1 MHIDYELLKITSM
14 DAKQDIVKIYSDC
27 PKDAIEDDAYRRE
40 NLVDLIVNTI
50 IENST
55 SDQPCTC
62 YALYGKWGEGKTS
75 VLNFIKNK
83 LINNG
88 LRDEIV
94 VAEFNPWMI
103 SGSDALLKEFF
114 HAIAYDSLGENIRNI
129 LEKYGKLLAFS
140 SKHIINLFLPGLG
153 EIVSDDLKELTDASK
168 DFSTPLLEQKKNIV
182 KSIKESRKHLLV
194 FIDDIDRLD
203 KEEIHL
209 LFKLIRQ
216 VADFPN
222 TTYFL
227 AMDPAVVAK
236 SLSGFY
242 GGGIT
247 DGYGFLEKIVQVPIV
262 LPVIPKNLLKKQIK
276 EGLFPLFSDL
286 DVKTLDELSST
297 LSDILLTPR
306 LVIRYLNQIA
316 FIGTALKGEVNI
328 VDLCKLEAL
337 KLINP
342 QAHLEVYR
350 RKDSLLKVPDWM
362 NYHFNKKEEEEE
374 VKKRYNQAIEC
385 IVNLLPEQYRVIF
398 REILDSMFSLPSH
411 DSLALRMDGRVQ
423 NEECFPIYFLQAVP
437 DGTMT
442 NKEIESFIASLEKKD
457 NIISELNAI
466 IQKYEWEILN
476 RLLAIIFRTK
486 ANNADACS
494 KMSKLCKNLIFVDER
509 EDDEN
514 YSYRS
519 HSIIKILENY
529 MIVSNNPGESVVYDD
544 KLCSDIIKYIYSNKD
559 FDFCVKFNA
568 HLDRAYSRISFLEKD
583 YAKTLL
589 DEFLSLTY
597 EKQLSLSQFELMG
610 LYSTMYRHDENAP
623 SKYLCDAVSSDSFDA
638 YTFFTKLI
646 QPELN
651 DEQFFGQMIRFF
663 KKDNVLGL
671 LIGKLGGYTLD
682 KKQSERLD
690 KFSSAYMRSTPKQ

>member
-1 MHIDYELLKITSM
+1 MNTPKITP
-14 DAKQDIVKIYSDC
+14 DQPRILNEDSD
-27 PKDAIEDDAYRRE
+27 KYGRL
-40 NLVDLIVNTI
+40 NLVELVRKSIQSLTDGKNPSV
-50 IENST
+50 
-55 SDQPCTC
+55 C
-62 YALYGKWGEGKTS
+62 YGIFGKWGEGKTS
-75 VLNFIKNK
+75 F
-83 LINNG
+83 
-88 LRDEIV
+88 LRSVHNQIGEDTDFVKVIW
-94 VAEFNPWMI
+94 FSPWMLN
-103 SGSDALLKEFF
+103 SEEALLKDFF
-114 HAIAYDSLGENIRNI
+114 DSISRTFPSKFKSFFD
-129 LEKYGKLLAFS
+129 KYGNSIIAGAKVTLSTLAGVFGGPTGLIAAQEANNVVGAVKEGVETAKAIGNDLEMSLLDRKKEI
-140 SKHIINLFLPGLG
+140 SKMLVDKNQHLII
-153 EIVSDDLKELTDASK
+153 I
-168 DFSTPLLEQKKNIV
+168 
-182 KSIKESRKHLLV
+182 
-194 FIDDIDRLD
+194 IDDIDRLD
-203 KEEIHL
+203 KNEIHAVFRL
-209 LFKLIRQ
+209 VRQ
-216 VADFPN
+216 VADFDN
-222 TTYFL
+222 TIYL
-227 AMDPAVVAK
+227 LSMDQEIVSK
-236 SLSGFY
+236 SLGGFF
-242 GGGIT
+242 GNST
-247 DGYGFLEKIVQVPIV
+247 FDGRDFIDKIVQVPIV

-316 FIGTALKGEVNI
+316 FIGSALKGEVNI

-374 VKKRYNQAIEC
+374 VKKRYNQAIEY
-385 IVNLLPEQYRVIF
+385 IVNILPDQYRVIF

-411 DSLALRMDGRVQ
+411 DSLSLRMDGRVQ

>member
-1 MHIDYELLKITSM
+1 MNTPKITP
-14 DAKQDIVKIYSDC
+14 DQPRTLNEDSD
-27 PKDAIEDDAYRRE
+27 KYGRL
-40 NLVDLIVNTI
+40 NLVELVRKSIQSLTDGKNPSV
-50 IENST
+50 
-55 SDQPCTC
+55 C
-62 YALYGKWGEGKTS
+62 YGIFGKWGEGKTS
-75 VLNFIKNK
+75 FLKSVHDQIGKDTESVKVIWFS
-83 LINNG
+83 
-88 LRDEIV
+88 
-94 VAEFNPWMI
+94 PWMLN
-103 SGSDALLKEFF
+103 SEEALLKDFF
-114 HAIAYDSLGENIRNI
+114 DSISKPFIGE
-129 LEKYGKLLAFS
+129 LKDFLDKYGELIK
-140 SKHIINLFLPGLG
+140 GG
-153 EIVSDDLKELTDASK
+153 TEIASK
-168 DFSTPLLEQKKNIV
+168 VIGNTVCGEKISLWSKFAKRV
-182 KSIKESRKHLLV
+182 KSGVDKSKKIVNALQPSLQKRKEEISDTLVRENKHLIII
-194 FIDDIDRLD
+194 IDDIDRLD
-203 KEEIHL
+203 KNEIHAVFRL
-209 LFKLIRQ
+209 VRQ
-216 VADFPN
+216 VADFDN
-222 TTYFL
+222 TIYL
-227 AMDPAVVAK
+227 LSMDQEIVAK
-236 SLSGFY
+236 SLGGFF
-242 GGGIT
+242 GNSAS
-247 DGYGFLEKIVQVPIV
+247 DGHDFIDKIVQVPIV
-262 LPVIPKNLLKKQIK
+262 LPVIPNNLLKKQIK

-316 FIGTALKGEVNI
+316 FIGSALKGEVNI

-374 VKKRYNQAIEC
+374 VKKRYNQAIEY
-385 IVNLLPEQYRVIF
+385 IVNILPDQYRVIF

-411 DSLALRMDGRVQ
+411 DSLSLRMDGRVQ

-442 NKEIESFIASLEKKD
+442 NREIESFIASLEKKD
-457 NIISELNAI
+457 SIISELNAI

-509 EDDEN
+509 EDDEDF
-514 YSYRS
+514 SSIS
-519 HSIIKILENY
+519 HSIIKMLDNY